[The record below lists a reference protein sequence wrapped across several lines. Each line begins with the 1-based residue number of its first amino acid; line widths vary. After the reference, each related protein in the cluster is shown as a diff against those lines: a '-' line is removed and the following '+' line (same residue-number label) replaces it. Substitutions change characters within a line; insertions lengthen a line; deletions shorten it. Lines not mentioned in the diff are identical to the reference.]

1 MRRSRPLLLS
11 LAIAAVAVGLGV
23 ASPTDAEAQA
33 RVDVDFLANRLKT
46 ADDYKVRTKAAL
58 ELGAVVQDDAPKAVQ
73 PLCEAIHDPSEVVR
87 QAVALALKR
96 LARPAGLPC
105 LRQRHGMEPN
115 ETVKLQLT
123 RAIEAIEANGSSAD
137 PAPPAGAPEPKQ
149 NPSAKYYV
157 AYSFTNNMGRSPTEA
172 DALVLTPMRTKF
184 DAAGTIQIAPQKETP
199 EAARGVLSK
208 RKMKGYYL
216 AVAVDPPAYVDEGG
230 GMSLKVKVK
239 VAVFTYPGK
248 DLRGS
253 FDKGLSQNV
262 GKRDKV
268 AEDRL
273 ISMAAG
279 LAFEQFAQAA
289 PQFQ

>member
-1 MRRSRPLLLS
+1 M
-11 LAIAAVAVGLGV
+11 AVGVLVLGV
-23 ASPTDAEAQA
+23 GLASDAAAQA

-58 ELGAVVQDDAPKAVQ
+58 ELGAVAQDDAPKAVQ

-123 RAIEAIEANGSSAD
+123 RAIEAIEANGSSAE
-137 PAPPAGAPEPKQ
+137 PAPPSAPEPKA

-157 AYSFTNNMGRSPTEA
+157 AYSLSNNTGRSPAEA
-172 DALVLTPMRTKF
+172 DSLVLAPMRTKF
-184 DAAGTIQIAPQKETP
+184 DAAGTIQLAPQKETP

-216 AVAVDPPAYVDEGG
+216 AVAVDPPAYVEEGG

-262 GKRDKV
+262 GKRDKA

-279 LAFEQFAQAA
+279 LAFEQFTQAA

>member
-1 MRRSRPLLLS
+1 M
-11 LAIAAVAVGLGV
+11 AVGVLVLGV
-23 ASPTDAEAQA
+23 GLASDAAAQA

-58 ELGAVVQDDAPKAVQ
+58 ELGAVAQDDAPKAVQ

-123 RAIEAIEANGSSAD
+123 WAIEAIEANGSSAE
-137 PAPPAGAPEPKQ
+137 PAPPSAPEPKA

-157 AYSFTNNMGRSPTEA
+157 AYSLSNNTGRSPAEA
-172 DALVLTPMRTKF
+172 DSLVLAPMRTKF
-184 DAAGTIQIAPQKETP
+184 DAAGTIQLAPQKETP

-216 AVAVDPPAYVDEGG
+216 AVAVDPPAYVEEGG

-262 GKRDKV
+262 GKRDKA

-279 LAFEQFAQAA
+279 LAFEQFTQAA